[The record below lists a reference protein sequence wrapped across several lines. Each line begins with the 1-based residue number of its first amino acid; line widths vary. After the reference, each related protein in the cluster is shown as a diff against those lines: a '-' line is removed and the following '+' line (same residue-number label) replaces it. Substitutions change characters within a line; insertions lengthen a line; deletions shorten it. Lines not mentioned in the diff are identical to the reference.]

1 MGASSWLSSET
12 SLVLTFQLPRSR
24 SIPYSTLF
32 ENNSYLRMLN
42 KILQLELGSVEMY
55 RRCIQ
60 CLGMQDVDAT
70 IEAHRQQAKNLV
82 NLIVYNRGIPE
93 EKGFSLSPEIGMLA
107 HGLGRHLG
115 KTWAHRTSHVT
126 CLHLERMLQRRYTA
140 ALSQAPY
147 ADRAILQ
154 DHAKRTSKHIQ
165 WLLEAKGETTET
177 ETMDQL

>member
-1 MGASSWLSSET
+1 MGASSWLSSDT

-24 SIPYSTLF
+24 SVPYSTLF

-42 KILQLELGSVEMY
+42 KILQLELGSIEMY
-55 RRCIQ
+55 SRCIN
-60 CLGMQDVDAT
+60 CLGVEDVEAT

-115 KTWAHRTSHVT
+115 KAWAHRTSHVT

-140 ALSQAPY
+140 ALSEAPY

-154 DHAKRTSKHIQ
+154 DHAKRTGKHIA
-165 WLLEAKGETTET
+165 WLTEAKDDSSESDSITE
-177 ETMDQL
+177 L